1 MLKTEPHLFYQFPR
15 VFIDTVLS
23 HACFSFEDS
32 NFLMN
37 SFLYCLSLSWI
48 SWSSGKH
55 AAQWCHEE
63 ASLGHGRVSHCNL
76 QLPLLPTL
84 PHGIPAS
91 CTVSKPESL
100 LPAFCGA
107 SHIDNW
113 YLWTLL
119 FVLLLS
125 MRQANPNLLRVL
137 VSYKPWPL
145 YLFICKY
152 FERTLHWLLLKQI
165 PIPIMVRLWEL
176 SLSVL
181 AGQTTMLILIIKALP
196 ARMHFQL

>member
-1 MLKTEPHLFYQFPR
+1 MHAFLLKTATFLWIAFYIAYP
-15 VFIDTVLS
+15 
-23 HACFSFEDS
+23 
-32 NFLMN
+32 FLGSPGALESTQLNDVMRKQVWATEEYPIVIYN
-37 SFLYCLSLSWI
+37 S
-48 SWSSGKH
+48 
-55 AAQWCHEE
+55 
-63 ASLGHGRVSHCNL
+63 
-76 QLPLLPTL
+76 LLPTL

-91 CTVSKPESL
+91 CTVSKPKSL
-100 LPAFCGA
+100 LPAVCGA

-125 MRQANPNLLRVL
+125 MKQANPSLLRVL

-165 PIPIMVRLWEL
+165 PIPIRVRLWEL

>member
-1 MLKTEPHLFYQFPR
+1 
-15 VFIDTVLS
+15 
-23 HACFSFEDS
+23 
-32 NFLMN
+32 MN

-55 AAQWCHEE
+55 PTQWCHEE
-63 ASLGHGRVSHCNL
+63 ASLGHGKSI
-76 QLPLLPTL
+76 PLLSTTL
-84 PHGIPAS
+84 SPSHSPPLHPS
-91 CTVSKPESL
+91 PVES
-100 LPAFCGA
+100 ANQ
-107 SHIDNW
+107 SHFS
-113 YLWTLL
+113 LL
-119 FVLLLS
+119 FVGPPTLITDTCELSVFLLS
-125 MRQANPNLLRVL
+125 MKQANPNLIRVL
-137 VSYKPWPL
+137 FSYKPWPL

-165 PIPIMVRLWEL
+165 PIPIMVRHWEL